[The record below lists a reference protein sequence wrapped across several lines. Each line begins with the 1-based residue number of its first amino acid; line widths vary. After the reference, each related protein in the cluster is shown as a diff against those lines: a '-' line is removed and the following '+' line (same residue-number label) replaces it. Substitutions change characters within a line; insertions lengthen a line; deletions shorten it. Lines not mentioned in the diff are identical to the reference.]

1 MYSIKKQKKIKQKA
15 SLWNKEKEY
24 LNIQQDIEHEKEQIK
39 NKYKEQKRKLSM
51 TKFLMYFLFI
61 SCSVV
66 QLFTIYITIKII
78 NIGFE
83 IDLTPLT
90 MLITAVVAQVIGFAI
105 YALKSTKENT
115 KGGIIY
121 QTALLEE
128 VQKTII
134 KKRKNNNNIEEEEIE
149 ENLDEQEVQG

>member
-24 LNIQQDIEHEKEQIK
+24 LTIEKDMEHEKQQIK

-90 MLITAVVAQVIGFAI
+90 MLITAVVAQVVGFAI

-128 VQKTII
+128 VQKTILR
-134 KKRKNNNNIEEEEIE
+134 KRHKDIEEEE
-149 ENLDEQEVQG
+149 ENFDEQEVQG